1 MKPGITHRTLNY
13 ELRNLSLI
21 CNSGY
26 PVICN
31 CMQCRGLIR
40 NFVIACVTKTRL
52 FLFLLFFGISRSAA
66 ECVLGNVQVEGFL
79 PEFLESS
86 YRNLSGKSC
95 EEAGKL
101 NERALEW
108 FWNHGFP
115 GAKIT
120 MKTEAGKTQIL
131 SERGDAFVWA
141 ATENAVEGKTK
152 RHVFAKLSGLI
163 EGEAVSLEDFK
174 LSERKLLRSA
184 YYREKSPAR
193 LYRDAERN
201 RLVPVFFLEDR
212 KASQLEG
219 YFSYASGEAGGISGR
234 ILVDLYNIAGTARD
248 LSISGETG
256 EWERRL
262 SLDYK
267 EPWIFGLE
275 WNALIRGFLQDDK
288 EFRDARLELG
298 LSRSIGFDFDF
309 SVLGGLGDDE
319 WTSTLELSYQ
329 NEDRYLLPTSGS
341 RVYGKMQLMKK
352 YADSANVKVF
362 LEGKVSHL
370 IPVYGNFT
378 LQFLGS
384 AGTVLPTNEKF
395 SAAELYPLGGIELLK
410 GYRYGFFRS
419 RAYGVTEMNLSWR
432 ALSHTAIQA
441 FFQPALH
448 RARAP
453 EHGWI
458 DTYSYGIGLTQYR
471 ESWNVSLYYALNA
484 EADILDGLLH
494 FGVRTL
500 F

>member
-1 MKPGITHRTLNY
+1 
-13 ELRNLSLI
+13 
-21 CNSGY
+21 
-26 PVICN
+26 
-31 CMQCRGLIR
+31 
-40 NFVIACVTKTRL
+40 
-52 FLFLLFFGISRSAA
+52 LFLLLSGFSWSVA
-66 ECVLGNVQVEGFL
+66 ECVLGSVQVEGIV
-79 PEFLESS
+79 PEYLAPS
-86 YRNLSGKSC
+86 YQNLNGKTC
-95 EEAGKL
+95 EDADKL

-120 MKTEAGKTQIL
+120 MKTEPGGTRIL
-131 SERGDAFVWA
+131 SERGEAFVWA
-141 ATENAVEGKTK
+141 AAENAVQGKTK
-152 RHVFAKLSGLI
+152 HHVFAKLSGLT
-163 EGEAVSLEDFK
+163 EGEAVSLRDFK

-184 YYREKSPAR
+184 YYQEKSPAQ

-201 RLVPVFFLEDR
+201 RLIPVFFLEDR
-212 KASQLEG
+212 KANQLEG
-219 YFSYASGEAGGISGR
+219 YFSYASGESGGINGKL
-234 ILVDLYNIAGTARD
+234 LVDLYNIAGTARD
-248 LSISGETG
+248 LSVSGETG

-262 SLDYK
+262 SLNYK
-267 EPWIFGLE
+267 EPWIFGSE
-275 WNALIRGFLQDDK
+275 WNALLRGYLEDDK
-288 EFRDARLELG
+288 EYRDARIELG

-319 WTSTLELSYQ
+319 WTSTLEFAYQ
-329 NEDRYLLPTSGS
+329 NEDRYLLPTTGS
-341 RVYGKMQLMKK
+341 RVRGSMQLMKK

-362 LEGKVSHL
+362 LEGNVSHL
-370 IPVYGNFT
+370 IPIYGNFT

-384 AGTVLPTNEKF
+384 AGTVLPTNEKL
-395 SAAELYPLGGIELLK
+395 SLDELYSLGGIELLK
-410 GYRYGFFRS
+410 GYRSGFFRT

-458 DTYSYGIGLTQYR
+458 DTYSYGIGLAQYR
-471 ESWNVSLYYALNA
+471 QSWSASLYYALNA
-484 EADILDGLLH
+484 DSDILGGLLH